1 MARRVLDKFSF
12 VYINALPMLELN
24 SSGHYN
30 FFIVEDNPAEV
41 RLIQEAIKEA
51 GLDDVVE
58 LDYAYDG
65 EEACDTLDTNKLISK
80 NIDLVLLDLN
90 MPKITGKEVLEKIKT
105 DPELQHIPVIMVTN
119 SDYKRDMI
127 ECYRL
132 GADGYMQKPADFK
145 KLVDFFVSIKKS
157 IEVRNKLSI
166 YYIEK
171 EYYEDFRMAV

>member
-1 MARRVLDKFSF
+1 
-12 VYINALPMLELN
+12 MLNISTNET
-24 SSGHYN
+24 YN

-51 GLDDVVE
+51 GLQDIVE
-58 LDYAYDG
+58 LEYAYDG
-65 EEACDTLDTNKLISK
+65 EEACEYIDTAKLINK
-80 NIDLVLLDLN
+80 PIDLVLLDLN
-90 MPKITGKEVLEKIKT
+90 MPKISGKEVLEKIKS
-105 DPELQHIPVIMVTN
+105 DPEMEHVPVIVVTN
-119 SDYKRDMI
+119 SDYKKDMI

-145 KLVDFFVSIKKS
+145 KLVDFFYSVKKS

-171 EYYEDFRMAV
+171 EYYDDYIVAV

>member
-1 MARRVLDKFSF
+1 
-12 VYINALPMLELN
+12 MLNISTNET
-24 SSGHYN
+24 YN

-51 GLDDVVE
+51 GLQDIVE
-58 LDYAYDG
+58 LEYAYDG
-65 EEACDTLDTNKLISK
+65 EEACEYIDTAKHINKPI
-80 NIDLVLLDLN
+80 NLVLLDLN
-90 MPKITGKEVLEKIKT
+90 MPKISGKEVLEKIKS
-105 DPELQHIPVIMVTN
+105 DPEMEHVPVIVVTN
-119 SDYKRDMI
+119 SDYKKDMI

-145 KLVDFFVSIKKS
+145 KLVDFFFSVKKS

-171 EYYEDFRMAV
+171 EYYDDYKVAV